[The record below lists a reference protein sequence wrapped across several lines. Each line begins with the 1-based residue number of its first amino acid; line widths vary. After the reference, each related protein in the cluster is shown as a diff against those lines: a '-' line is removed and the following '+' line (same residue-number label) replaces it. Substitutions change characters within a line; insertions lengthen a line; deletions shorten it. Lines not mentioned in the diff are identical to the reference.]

1 VPGPAA
7 DGVVVRTAHRPSY
20 AGPVAQDSLDR
31 ERWAQD
37 VVLSDGSTV
46 QVRPIAP
53 DDGPALVA
61 FHERQSR
68 ESVYFRYFSPRPR
81 LSDTEVQHLTTVD
94 GVDRMA
100 FVAERD
106 GELLGVARYDRYPGR
121 PVAEVAFFTDDRMA
135 GRGIATLLLEYLAAY
150 GREVGISR
158 FEAQVLPGNRRMVR
172 VFQAAGYG
180 ASSAYADGVIEVS
193 FDIEPS
199 EEASAAMA
207 ERARRAERQ
216 SVVRL
221 LEPRAVAV
229 VGAGRDPNGLG
240 HRVLRNLLAGPF
252 QGPVHPVHPE
262 ATAVAGVR
270 AHRSLAD
277 VPDQIDVVVVCVPA
291 AEVVKVVA
299 ECGRARVAAVV
310 IISAG
315 FAETGPEGRALQDQV
330 LATARRFGVR
340 VLGPNCLGVVNTD
353 PAVRLRATF
362 ADVVPVPGRVGL
374 LSQSGTLGAV
384 ILGHARERQLGISSF
399 VAVGNKADLSGNDML
414 LYWLD
419 DERTAVVLLYLE
431 TFGNPRRFGRNVR
444 QVTARKPVF
453 AVRTGA
459 VLDSLVAGG
468 ERAQGWLDDATI
480 DALLR
485 QTGVVRV
492 PTVTSLLNAA
502 VVAENQPVPRG
513 DRVVLVG
520 NSGGSASMAADAC
533 AAAGLQM
540 ATLSEATVAAID
552 GIRLHGR
559 QSANPVDLRYD
570 ATADEYA
577 AVLDAVLA
585 DPGVDLA
592 LVVHAPYDEGEPTS
606 LVAAVDR
613 ACAAHPDV
621 TVASCIYGPHP
632 RVTPGGIPV
641 FDFPD
646 DAAFALG
653 WYARYGTWRAGEGRG
668 EVLAAPEPERIESL
682 VVGLLG
688 DAERVELEPEDAR
701 ALLALGGIEVVPVQV
716 VRSEEELSSVVVD
729 RPVAVKAE
737 AHAVGATT
745 QRRGV
750 ALDLHD
756 RDDVVSAARTML
768 DAMGEAAF
776 PMLVQPMVEPGTD
789 VRVAVTT
796 HPVVGPVVEVGPGG
810 GAGRFTVPARR
821 VLPVSDESAEE
832 LLDESGLDDVL
843 DERSR
848 AGVCAV
854 VRRLCAVVDAAP
866 EVTELVCDP
875 LIVRPD
881 GVDVVEVR
889 AVLAPVEAD
898 DVPLVRRL

>member
-1 VPGPAA
+1 MP
-7 DGVVVRTAHRPSY
+7 PS
-20 AGPVAQDSLDR
+20 PDTLDR

-37 VVLSDGSTV
+37 VVLADGSTIH
-46 QVRPIAP
+46 VRPIDPA
-53 DDGPALVA
+53 DGPELVA

-81 LSDTEVQHLTTVD
+81 LSEQEVEHLTTVD

-100 FVAERD
+100 FVAERGD
-106 GELLGVARYDRYPGR
+106 DLLGVARYDRYPGR
-121 PVAEVAFFTDDRMA
+121 PVAEVAFFTDDQMA

-158 FEAQVLPGNRRMVR
+158 FEAQVLPSNRRMVR

-180 ASSAYADGVIEVS
+180 ASSAYTDGVIEVS

-199 EEASAAMA
+199 EEAASAMS

-229 VGAGRDPNGLG
+229 IGAGRDPEGLG
-240 HRVLRNLLAGPF
+240 HRVLRNLLGGPF
-252 QGPVHPVHPE
+252 HGPVHPVHRE
-262 ATAVAGVR
+262 AVAVAGVR
-270 AHRSLAD
+270 AHRSVAE
-277 VPDQIDVVVVCVPA
+277 VPDQVDVAVVCVPA
-291 AEVVKVVA
+291 AEVPAVI
-299 ECGRARVAAVV
+299 EDCGRARVAAAIV
-310 IISAG
+310 ISAG

-362 ADVVPVPGRVGL
+362 ADIVPLPGRVGL

-384 ILGHARERQLGISSF
+384 ILGHARQRGLGISSF

-419 DERTAVVLLYLE
+419 DDRTSVVLLYLE
-431 TFGNPRRFGRNVR
+431 SFGNPRRFGRNVR

-459 VLDSLVAGG
+459 VLDSMVVGG
-468 ERAQGWLDDATI
+468 ERAEGWLDDATI

-502 VVAENQPVPRG
+502 IVAENQPVPAG
-513 DRVVLVG
+513 NRVVLVG

-533 AAAGLQM
+533 VAAGLEL
-540 ATLSEATVAAID
+540 ATLADATVAAID
-552 GIRLHGR
+552 DVRLHGR
-559 QSANPVDLRYD
+559 RTTNPVDLRYD
-570 ATADEYA
+570 ASVEEYER
-577 AVLDAVLA
+577 VLDAVLA
-585 DPGVDLA
+585 DPGVDVA
-592 LVVHAPYDEGEPTS
+592 LVVHAPYERGQPRS
-606 LVAAVDR
+606 LVAALDR
-613 ACAAHPDV
+613 ASAAHPSTALV
-621 TVASCIYGPHP
+621 SCIYGEHP
-632 RVTPGGIPV
+632 TVTDGGVPV

-653 WYARYGTWRAGEGRG
+653 WYARYGTWRAGELAG
-668 EVLAAPEPERIESL
+668 EVSACPGAGDVADL
-682 VVGLLG
+682 VSRLLG
-688 DAERVELEPEDAR
+688 EDRRVELEPEAAR
-701 ALLALGGIEVVPVQV
+701 ALVAAGGVATVPVRV
-716 VRSEEELSSVVVD
+716 VRSADELADVPLD
-729 RPVAVKAE
+729 GPVAVKAE
-737 AHAVGATT
+737 SHPVGAAT
-745 QRRGV
+745 QQRGV

-756 RDDVVSAARTML
+756 RDDVIDAGRTIV
-768 DAMGEAAF
+768 EALGDEAW
-776 PMLVQPMVEPGTD
+776 PMIVQPMVASGTD
-789 VRVAVTT
+789 VRIAIST
-796 HPVVGPVVEVGPGG
+796 HPVVGPVVQVGPGG
-810 GAGRFTVPARR
+810 GAGRFATPARR
-821 VLPVSDESAEE
+821 VLPVTDRGAEE
-832 LLDESGLDDVL
+832 LVDESELDEVL
-843 DERSR
+843 DPAARAHVVDLVRS
-848 AGVCAV
+848 
-854 VRRLCAVVDAAP
+854 LCAIVDAAP

-875 LIVRPD
+875 VIARPD

-889 AVLAPVEAD
+889 ATLAPVEAD